1 VKGGKS
7 RPVIERLARDDV
19 RTRLAPGPRRDLG
32 LEERDLAAA
41 LASRHLVLQYQ
52 PIVDIR
58 TGTCRRVEALLRWRH
73 PRHGQILPG
82 EFLHLASPSLL
93 QEIDLWVINAALHQR
108 LAWREEGE
116 RLGVSVN
123 LTRHDIT
130 QIEQIVHAMQGV
142 ERGAITFELRATD
155 VNSLGIDAQLAPA
168 RLAATGAGITLDDV
182 TLADAPTRTLAAT
195 IDEIKIARSLVTRA
209 AGDLRARSD
218 VRSLVESAR
227 DHRLS
232 VVAVGVEDR
241 ATYDLLA
248 SLGCDMAQ
256 GNWVSRPLVPDR
268 LRPARR
274 WAAGLAFTGVLAFG
288 MQAAASKVAAS
299 GGHAIE
305 LPLTQSGLF
314 SSACCLDVA
323 VASDASRLPVAAKL
337 EQVQA
342 RTGLPFTSSATARAD
357 LFIESSLGA
366 DFART
371 LTSNVDADIAGLE
384 QEFGRKLESRPS
396 IYIFATRSNFALG
409 LQQAFGVRG
418 PDAGVLAAANGGIA
432 LTRQN
437 AIVINLQNVNAKD
450 LAVVRHELT
459 HTMVH
464 QIIGADGS
472 IPTWLHEGIAT
483 TEERRGTTD
492 ELASARNASTAL
504 SVVTAGTATLADL
517 EPAEQWIQRNAAL
530 GGQAYTVSAEAVR
543 LLEERVSHEGLLRIL
558 DGVGRGESFGA
569 SFASEAG
576 ESLGDFERAFPA
588 RLAADQGT
596 ARVVQV
602 RHADGVRWS
611 IAGFTPGK
619 PVTISIDGAQYKLTF
634 EVVADR
640 NGMYEAVF
648 GATAPKGEYILRA
661 TSPVADATATLRT

>member
-1 VKGGKS
+1 MRAAKS

-19 RTRLAPGPRRDLG
+19 RARATRDKRRELG
-32 LEERDLAAA
+32 LNEADVAAA
-41 LASRHLVLQYQ
+41 LASRHLRLQYQ

-58 TGTCRRVEALLRWRH
+58 TGSCRRVEALLRWQH

-93 QEIDLWVINAALHQR
+93 QAIDLWVINAALHQR
-108 LAWREEGE
+108 LAWRAEGE
-116 RLGVSVN
+116 HLGVCVN
-123 LTRHDIT
+123 LTRHDIA
-130 QIEQIVHAMQGV
+130 QLGEIVSAVRGI
-142 ERGAITFELRATD
+142 ERGAVTFEIRAADMSLGTD
-155 VNSLGIDAQLAPA
+155 VQLAPV
-168 RLAATGAGITLDDV
+168 RLASTGAGVTLDDV
-182 TLADAPTRTLAAT
+182 TPDDAPTRAVAAT
-195 IDEIKIARSLVTRA
+195 IDEIKIARSLVMRA
-209 AGDLRARSD
+209 AGDPRAHSA
-218 VRSLVESAR
+218 VRSLVEFAR
-227 DHRLS
+227 DHRLG

-241 ATYDLLA
+241 ATFDLVA

-256 GNWVSRPLVPDR
+256 GYWVSRPLVPDR

-288 MQAAASKVAAS
+288 TQVAASKVAAS
-299 GGHAIE
+299 GGRAIE
-305 LPLTQSGLF
+305 LPLSQSGLF

-323 VASDASRLPVAAKL
+323 VASDAARLPVATKL

-357 LFIESSLGA
+357 LFVESSLGPS
-366 DFART
+366 FTRT
-371 LTSNVDADIAGLE
+371 LTSKVAADIASLE
-384 QEFGRKLESRPS
+384 QEFGRPLESRPS

-483 TEERRGTTD
+483 TQERRGMDD

-504 SVVTAGTATLADL
+504 AVLSAGNATLEDL

-558 DGVGRGESFGA
+558 DSVGRGESFGA
-569 SFASEAG
+569 AFAAEAS
-576 ESLGDFERAFPA
+576 ESLGDFEGSFPA
-588 RLAADQGT
+588 RLAADQGS

-602 RHADGVRWS
+602 QHADGVRWS

-619 PVTISIDGAQYKLTF
+619 PVTISIDGAQYKLKF
-634 EVVADR
+634 EVVADQ

-648 GATAPKGEYILRA
+648 GATAPKGEYLLRA
-661 TSPVADATATLRT
+661 TSPVADATVTIRT

>member
-1 VKGGKS
+1 MV
-7 RPVIERLARDDV
+7 VERLARDDV
-19 RTRLAPGPRRDLG
+19 RSRATAGQRRDLG
-32 LEERDLAAA
+32 LDERDLAAA
-41 LASRHLVLQYQ
+41 LASRDLQLQYQ

-58 TGTCRRVEALLRWRH
+58 SGSCRRVEALLRWRH
-73 PRHGQILPG
+73 KRHGQILPG

-93 QEIDLWVINAALHQR
+93 QEIDLWVTSAALHQR

-116 RLGVSVN
+116 QLGVCVN
-123 LTRHDIT
+123 LARHDLA
-130 QIEQIVHAMQGV
+130 QLEEIVSALRGV
-142 ERGAITFELRATD
+142 ERGAVTFEIRAAD
-155 VNSLGIDAQLAPA
+155 LKSLGIDAQLAPV
-168 RLAATGAGITLDDV
+168 RLAATGAGVTLDDV
-182 TLADAPTRTLAAT
+182 TPDDAPTRAVAAT
-195 IDEIKIARSLVTRA
+195 IDEIKIARSLVKRA
-209 AGDLRARSD
+209 AGDQRARSD
-218 VRSLVESAR
+218 VRSLVEFAR
-227 DHRLS
+227 THRLG
-232 VVAVGVEDR
+232 VVAVGVEDK
-241 ATYDLLA
+241 ATYDLVA
-248 SLGCDMAQ
+248 SLGCDKAQ
-256 GNWVSRPLVPDR
+256 GYWVSRPLVPDR

-288 MQAAASKVAAS
+288 TQVAAGKVAAS
-299 GGHAIE
+299 GGRAIE
-305 LPLTQSGLF
+305 LPLAQGGLF

-323 VASDASRLPVAAKL
+323 VASDASRLPAAAKL
-337 EQVQA
+337 EQVEA

-357 LFIESSLGA
+357 LFVESSLGT

-371 LTSNVDADIAGLE
+371 LTSKVDGDIASLE
-384 QEFGRKLESRPS
+384 QEFGRTLESRPS

-409 LQQAFGVRG
+409 LQKAFGVRG

-464 QIIGADGS
+464 QMIGADGS

-483 TEERRGTTD
+483 TQERRGTD
-492 ELASARNASTAL
+492 NELASARNASTAL
-504 SVVTAGTATLADL
+504 SVLSAGNATLEDL
-517 EPAEQWIQRNAAL
+517 EPAEQWIQRNATL

-569 SFASEAG
+569 AFAAEAG

-588 RLAADQGT
+588 RLAADQGS
-596 ARVVQV
+596 ARVVQAP
-602 RHADGVRWS
+602 HADGVRWS

-619 PVTISIDGAQYKLTF
+619 PVTISIDGAQYKLRF
-634 EVVADR
+634 DVIADK

-648 GATAPKGEYILRA
+648 GATAPKGEYTLRA
-661 TSPVADATATLRT
+661 TSPVADATATIRT

>member
-1 VKGGKS
+1 VKSGKP

-19 RTRLAPGPRRDLG
+19 RARATAGQRRDLG
-32 LEERDLAAA
+32 LGERELAAA
-41 LASRHLVLQYQ
+41 LASRDLQLQYQ

-58 TGTCRRVEALLRWRH
+58 SGTCRRVEALLRWRH
-73 PRHGQILPG
+73 KRHGLILPG

-93 QEIDLWVINAALHQR
+93 QAIDLWVINAALHQR

-116 RLGVSVN
+116 QLGVCVN
-123 LTRHDIT
+123 LTRHDIA
-130 QIEQIVHAMQGV
+130 QLDEIVSALRGV
-142 ERGAITFELRATD
+142 ERGAVTFELRAAD
-155 VNSLGIDAQLAPA
+155 LKSLGIDAHLAPL
-168 RLAATGAGITLDDV
+168 RLAATGAGVTLDDV
-182 TLADAPTRTLAAT
+182 TLDDAPTRAVAAT
-195 IDEIKIARSLVTRA
+195 IAEIKIARSLVKRA
-209 AGDLRARSD
+209 AGDQSARSD
-218 VRSLVESAR
+218 VRSLVEFAR
-227 DHRLS
+227 AHRLG
-232 VVAVGVEDR
+232 VIAVGVEDK
-241 ATYDLLA
+241 ATYDLVA

-256 GNWVSRPLVPDR
+256 GYWVSRPLVPDR

-274 WAAGLAFTGVLAFG
+274 WAVGLAFTGVLAFG
-288 MQAAASKVAAS
+288 TQVAAGKVAAS
-299 GGHAIE
+299 GGRAIE

-323 VASDASRLPVAAKL
+323 VASDASRPTAAAKL
-337 EQVQA
+337 EQVEA

-357 LFIESSLGA
+357 LFVETSLGT

-371 LTSNVDADIAGLE
+371 LSTKVDGDIASLE
-384 QEFGRKLESRPS
+384 QEFGRTLESRPS
-396 IYIFATRSNFALG
+396 IYVFATRSNFALG

-464 QIIGADGS
+464 QMIGADGS

-483 TEERRGTTD
+483 TQERRGTDD
-492 ELASARNASTAL
+492 ELALARNASTAL
-504 SVVTAGTATLADL
+504 SVLSAGSTTLEDL

-558 DGVGRGESFGA
+558 DGVGGGESFGA
-569 SFASEAG
+569 AFAAEAG
-576 ESLGDFERAFPA
+576 ESLGDFERSFPA
-588 RLAADQGT
+588 RLAEDQGT

-602 RHADGVRWS
+602 RHPEGVRWS
-611 IAGFTPGK
+611 IAGFTPNK
-619 PVTISIDGAQYKLTF
+619 PVTISIDGAQYKLRF
-634 EVVADR
+634 EVVADK

-648 GATAPKGEYILRA
+648 GATAPKGEYTLRA
-661 TSPVADATATLRT
+661 TSPAADATATIRT

>member
-1 VKGGKS
+1 VKAGKS
-7 RPVIERLARDDV
+7 RRVIERLARDDV
-19 RTRLAPGPRRDLG
+19 RARATTGQRRDLG
-32 LEERDLAAA
+32 LDERDLAAA
-41 LASRHLVLQYQ
+41 LANRELLLQYQ

-58 TGTCRRVEALLRWRH
+58 SGSCRRVEALVRWKH

-93 QEIDLWVINAALHQR
+93 QAIDLWVINAALHQR
-108 LAWREEGE
+108 LGWRAEGE
-116 RLGVSVN
+116 QLGVCVN
-123 LTRHDIT
+123 LTRHDIA
-130 QIEQIVHAMQGV
+130 QVEQIIGAVQGV
-142 ERGAITFELRATD
+142 ERHAITLELRAAD
-155 VNSLGIDAQLAPA
+155 LKSLGVDAQLAPA
-168 RLAATGAGITLDDV
+168 KLAATGARVALDDV
-182 TLADAPTRTLAAT
+182 RPDDAPTRAVAAT

-209 AGDLRARSD
+209 AGDARARSD
-218 VRSLVESAR
+218 VRSLVEFAR
-227 DHRLS
+227 AHRLS

-241 ATYDLLA
+241 ATFDLVA

-256 GNWVSRPLVPDR
+256 GYWVSRPLVPDR

-288 MQAAASKVAAS
+288 SQVAASKVAAS
-299 GGHAIE
+299 GGRAIE
-305 LPLTQSGLF
+305 LPLSQSGLF

-323 VASDASRLPVAAKL
+323 VASDASRLPAAAKL

-357 LFIESSLGA
+357 LFVESSLGS
-366 DFART
+366 DFTRT
-371 LTSNVDADIAGLE
+371 LTSKVDGDIASLE
-384 QEFGRKLESRPS
+384 QEFGRTLESRPS

-409 LQQAFGVRG
+409 LQRAFGVRG
-418 PDAGVLAAANGGIA
+418 PDAGVLAATNGGIA

-459 HTMVH
+459 HTIVH
-464 QIIGADGS
+464 QIIGADGD

-483 TEERRGTTD
+483 TQERRGMD
-492 ELASARNASTAL
+492 DDLASARNASTAL
-504 SVVTAGTATLADL
+504 SVLSAGSATLEDL

-569 SFASEAG
+569 AFAAVAG
-576 ESLGDFERAFPA
+576 ESLGDFERSFPA
-588 RLAADQGT
+588 RLAADQAS
-596 ARVVQV
+596 ARVVQAP
-602 RHADGVRWS
+602 HADGVRWS
-611 IAGFTPGK
+611 IAGFTPNK
-619 PVTISIDGAQYKLTF
+619 PVTISIDGAQYKLKF

-648 GATAPKGEYILRA
+648 GATAPKGEYTLRA
-661 TSPVADATATLRT
+661 TSAAADASVTLRT

>member
-1 VKGGKS
+1 VKAGKS

-19 RTRLAPGPRRDLG
+19 RARATGGQRRDLG
-32 LEERDLAAA
+32 LSESDLAVA
-41 LASRHLVLQYQ
+41 LASRHLQLQYQ

-58 TGTCRRVEALLRWRH
+58 SGACRRVEALLRWRH

-93 QEIDLWVINAALHQR
+93 QAIDLWVINAALHQR

-116 RLGVSVN
+116 QLGVCVN
-123 LTRHDIT
+123 LTRHDIV
-130 QIEQIVHAMQGV
+130 QVEEIVRAVQAV
-142 ERGAITFELRATD
+142 ERGGLTFELRAAD
-155 VNSLGIDAQLAPA
+155 LKSLGVDAHLAPS
-168 RLAATGAGITLDDV
+168 RLAATGAGVTLDDV
-182 TLADAPTRTLAAT
+182 TLDDAPTRALAAT
-195 IDEIKIARSLVTRA
+195 IDEIKIARSLVKRA
-209 AGDLRARSD
+209 AGDPRARSD
-218 VRSLVESAR
+218 VRSLVEAAR

-241 ATYDLLA
+241 ATFELVA

-256 GNWVSRPLVPDR
+256 GYWVSRPLVPDR

-288 MQAAASKVAAS
+288 TQVATSKVAAS
-299 GGHAIE
+299 GGRAIE

-323 VASDASRLPVAAKL
+323 VASDASRLPVATKL
-337 EQVQA
+337 EQVQS

-357 LFIESSLGA
+357 LFVESSLGA

-371 LTSNVDADIAGLE
+371 LTSKVDGDIASLE
-384 QEFGRKLESRPS
+384 QEFGQKLDSRPS
-396 IYIFATRSNFALG
+396 IYVFATRSNFALG

-437 AIVINLQNVNAKD
+437 AIVINLQNVNASD
-450 LAVVRHELT
+450 LAVIRHELT

-483 TEERRGTTD
+483 TQERRGTDD
-492 ELASARNASTAL
+492 ELTSARNASTAL
-504 SVVTAGTATLADL
+504 SVLSAGGATLEDL

-543 LLEERVSHEGLLRIL
+543 LLEDRVSHEGLLRIL
-558 DGVGRGESFGA
+558 DGVGRGDSFGA
-569 SFASEAG
+569 AYAAEAG
-576 ESLGDFERAFPA
+576 ESLGDFERSFPA
-588 RLAADQGT
+588 RLAADQGD
-596 ARVVQV
+596 ARIVQA
-602 RHADGVRWS
+602 RHVDGVRWS
-611 IAGFTPGK
+611 FAGFTPNT
-619 PVTISIDGAQYKLTF
+619 PVTISIEGAQYKLQF
-634 EVVADR
+634 EVVADHQ
-640 NGMYEAVF
+640 GMYEAVF
-648 GATAPKGEYILRA
+648 GATAPKGEYTLRA
-661 TSPVADATATLRT
+661 TSPVAHASTTLRT